1 MKRKQIMAALL
12 CTVCLT
18 ASSLAAGTALAE
30 EPESVTGAAESVSE
44 DMTEAQSEDT
54 TEAQS
59 EDASEAQTETEALV
73 RPEYK
78 ALDYVTLGE
87 YKGLTVEKVP
97 LEVTD
102 KEIDDEIRLA
112 VQLADALEEYNEGQV
127 QEGDTANIDF
137 EGKLNGEAF
146 DGGTSTGYDLV
157 IGSGSFIEGFEDGLV
172 GVAVGETVD
181 LPLTFPEN
189 YVSEELAGQNV
200 VFTVTVNSIKR
211 VPELTDELV
220 STITDGEYTD
230 VASYRDS
237 VTEDLMADK
246 EEGEESAINSE
257 LLTLIANTSEI
268 KDYPQEMIDYSAQE
282 MKSYYQQYAEV
293 YGMEY
298 TDFLESFLGMTED
311 EFDSAVDTAVKQ
323 NLQQEMYLQAIAE
336 TEGIEV
342 SDEDYTAGCAE
353 YAAKYGYESGEDLI
367 AAYGEDTVRLS
378 LLQDKVLD
386 FVRENAV
393 ITEEP
398 ESESGSE
405 DGTESDT
412 AAETEA
418 VTG

>member
-18 ASSLAAGTALAE
+18 ASSIAAGTALAE
-30 EPESVTGAAESVSE
+30 ETENVTETAESVSE
-44 DMTEAQSEDT
+44 DA

-59 EDASEAQTETEALV
+59 EDASEEQTETEAPV
-73 RPEYK
+73 RPEYR

-102 KEIDDEIRLA
+102 DEIEEEIRLA
-112 VQLADALEEYNEGQV
+112 AQLADALEEYDEGQV
-127 QEGDTANIDF
+127 QDGDTANIDF

-157 IGSGSFIEGFEDGLV
+157 IGSGSFIEGFEEGLV

-189 YVSEELAGQNV
+189 YGSEELAGQDV
-200 VFTVTVNSIKR
+200 VFTVTVNFVKR

-220 STITDGEYTD
+220 NKITDGAYTD
-230 VASYRDS
+230 VASYRNS
-237 VTEDLMADK
+237 ISEDLMADK
-246 EEGEESAINSE
+246 EAGEESALNSE
-257 LLTLIANTSEI
+257 LLTLIANTSEVSG
-268 KDYPQEMIDYSAQE
+268 YPQEMVDYSTQS
-282 MKSYYQQYAEV
+282 MKSYYQEYADL

-298 TDFLESFLGMTED
+298 TAFLEAFLGMTED
-311 EFDSAVDTAVKQ
+311 EFDSEVDVAVKQ

-336 TEGIEV
+336 TEGIEL
-342 SDEDYTAGCAE
+342 SDEDYEAGCAE
-353 YAAKYGYESGEDLI
+353 YAEKYGYESGEDLV

-378 LLQDKVLD
+378 ILQEKVLD

-398 ESESGSE
+398 ESES
-405 DGTESDT
+405 ESDT
-412 AAETEA
+412 DAAAGTEADSEADTEA
-418 VTG
+418 VSE